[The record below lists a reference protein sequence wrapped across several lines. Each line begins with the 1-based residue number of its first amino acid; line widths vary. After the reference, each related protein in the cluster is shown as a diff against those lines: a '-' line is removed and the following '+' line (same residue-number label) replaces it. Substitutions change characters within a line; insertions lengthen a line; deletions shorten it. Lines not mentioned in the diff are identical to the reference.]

1 MIYYSRIWN
10 FYLLSFIFYLLPFSL
25 VIAQTPANDNCSN
38 ASLLCP
44 NTQLSSNNI
53 NATPQCAG
61 GPDGDC
67 GFGTW
72 CFTVENSVWFKFV
85 TNDLG
90 GTATI
95 SASSFTGSLDGV
107 LLSSSLSC
115 DISGY
120 LIIDCKSNVD
130 TSLSLNSSSL
140 LPNTVYWVMIDGTSA
155 NQTNFQIAVFGG
167 AVEWDLSDTITK
179 ATCDNSCDGSA
190 TITPQ
195 DGTSPYSYL
204 WSAGVCTGSTCTGL
218 CPGAYNVTVTD
229 SIGCVALTT
238 VTIDTLPP
246 ATVTIT
252 STDEQ
257 CSNSCNGTATAT
269 LSSGQTP
276 YSYAWNTSPAQTGQ
290 TATGLCKDTFTV
302 TVTDALGCDTTS
314 SMIINTLPSATIS
327 ISSMDAQCPC
337 SVPVTGS
344 GTATAT
350 LSSGPSPI
358 SYLWNTNPVQTAQTA
373 TALCPG
379 TYSVTVT
386 DSVGCDTSAIVTINL
401 SPTPPV
407 ANVITDVKC
416 GTGCTASATATFSSS
431 QTPFTYVWTTSPQ
444 QNSQTAS
451 GLCPGTDSVIVAD
464 NSGCSDTVQF
474 TISPPPDL
482 TSVIVEKK
490 DIKCGTMGS
499 ANAEVEGGTEP
510 YTYQWS
516 NNNTTSGISDLPPG
530 TYSVTV
536 TDANNCTGTSEG
548 TVSEKECDEELVPKD
563 KFSPNGDGIN
573 DQWIIQ
579 NAEKFPDNKVMVFNR
594 WGQKVYSTEGYDNV
608 NKVWEGKLIPDAIY
622 FYVIY
627 EDKKEKKENVKHG
640 SITILR

>member
-10 FYLLSFIFYLLPFSL
+10 FYLLPFIFYLLPFSL

-167 AVEWDLSDTITK
+167 AVEWDLSNTITK

-204 WSAGVCTGSTCTGL
+204 WSPGVCTGSTCTGL

-314 SMIINTLPSATIS
+314 SVIINTLPSATIS
-327 ISSMDAQCPC
+327 ISSTDAQCPC

-373 TALCPG
+373 TGLCPG

-386 DSVGCDTSAIVTINL
+386 DSVGCDTSATVTIDVLPPATATITPVMPCEPACSSTATASL
-401 SPTPPV
+401 SSGPLPYLYNWSNGQSSNPATGLCDGTYSVTITDSAGCDTMTTVTILQPDGID
-407 ANVITDVKC
+407 NVTVTATDVKC
-416 GTGCTASATATFSSS
+416 GNMGTCTAS
-431 QTPFTYVWTTSPQ
+431 
-444 QNSQTAS
+444 
-451 GLCPGTDSVIVAD
+451 VA
-464 NSGCSDTVQF
+464 
-474 TISPPPDL
+474 
-482 TSVIVEKK
+482 
-490 DIKCGTMGS
+490 
-499 ANAEVEGGTEP
+499 GGTEP

-548 TVSEKECDEELVPKD
+548 TVSEKECDEELVPED

-640 SITILR
+640 SVTILR